1 MDINEKVNGDKLT
14 SEQQDLLDK
23 QMREAE
29 ALEARQ
35 LNEQREMNQHL
46 DEEMATEEMSIETQ
60 IQQQKRLVNVDL
72 LDYS

>member
-29 ALEARQ
+29 AVEARQ

-46 DEEMATEEMSIETQ
+46 DEEMATEEMSVETQ
-60 IQQQKRLVNVDL
+60 VQQQKRLVNVD
-72 LDYS
+72 